1 MREAV
6 FTKQNNK
13 KWKAFEQ
20 KIAQKGNVHPDELA
34 DLFIEVTD
42 DLAFSQTYYPKSK
55 TTQYLNQLAVT
66 VHQSI
71 YKNKKEKKG
80 RFVRFWLNEVPDA
93 IYQARK
99 PMFMA
104 LGVFLL
110 SIIIGIISTLY
121 DVDFPRYI
129 LGDGYVNKTLD
140 NIENGNPMG
149 IYGTYGEED
158 MFFMITV
165 NNILVALRAIAL
177 GILLSFLTY
186 NMMIIN
192 GVMVGVFFTFLYKEG
207 VLATAL
213 NTVFIHGT
221 IELSSI
227 VIAGG
232 AGIFLGNSILFPG
245 TYSRMASLKKAGRLV
260 AKIAIGLI
268 PMFVI
273 AGFLES
279 FVTRHYQN
287 VWVGY
292 LSIGITLPF
301 IIWYYILL
309 PKKLN
314 SSNGK
319 TISDT

>member
-1 MREAV
+1 VREAA

-13 KWKAFEQ
+13 KWKSFEQ
-20 KIAQKGNVHPDELA
+20 KIAQKGSVHPDELA
-34 DLFIEVTD
+34 TLFIEVTD

-55 TTQYLNQLAVT
+55 TTQYLNQLAVAA
-66 VHQSI
+66 HQSI

-80 RFVRFWLNEVPDA
+80 RFVRFWLREVPDA

-104 LGVFLL
+104 LAVFLL
-110 SIIIGIISTLY
+110 SIIIGIVSTLY

-129 LGDGYVNKTLD
+129 LGDSYVNRTLS
-140 NIENGNPMG
+140 NIEAGNPMG
-149 IYGTYGEED
+149 IYGTSAESD
-158 MFFMITV
+158 MFFRITL
-165 NNILVALRAIAL
+165 NNVYVALRAIAV
-177 GILLSFLTY
+177 GILFSLLTY
-186 NMMIIN
+186 DILIVN
-192 GVMVGVFFTFLYKEG
+192 GVMVGVFFSFLYKEG

-232 AGIFLGNSILFPG
+232 AGILLGNSILFPG
-245 TYSRMASLKKAGRLV
+245 TYSRKESLKKAGKV
-260 AKIAIGLI
+260 AAKIAIGLI
-268 PMFVI
+268 PMFII

-287 VWVGY
+287 IWVGY

-309 PKKLN
+309 PKKIN
-314 SSNGK
+314 ATHGK
-319 TISDT
+319 TI

>member
-13 KWKAFEQ
+13 KWRAFEE
-20 KIAQKGNVHPDELA
+20 KIAQKGSVHPDELA
-34 DLFIEVTD
+34 DLFIEITD

-66 VHQSI
+66 AHQSI

-80 RFVRFWLNEVPDA
+80 RFIHFWMYEVPDA

-104 LGVFLL
+104 LAVFLL
-110 SIIIGIISTLY
+110 SIVIGIVSTLY
-121 DVDFPRYI
+121 DEDFPRYI
-129 LGDGYVNKTLD
+129 LSDAYVNQTLS
-140 NIENGNPMG
+140 NIEAGNPMG

-158 MFFMITV
+158 MFFGITL
-165 NNILVALRAIAL
+165 NNIYVALRAVVY
-177 GILLSFLTY
+177 GILLSLLTY
-186 NMMIIN
+186 RMMITN

-207 VLATAL
+207 VLGTAL

-232 AGIFLGNSILFPG
+232 AGIMIGNSILFPG
-245 TYSRMASLKKAGRLV
+245 TYSRKESLKKAGRV
-260 AKIAIGLI
+260 AAKIAIGLI
-268 PMFVI
+268 PMFIV

-309 PKKLN
+309 PKKIN

-319 TISDT
+319 TN